1 MPITYV
7 VTPLHYT
14 DWYTYIY
21 IYLNIY
27 TILLGSWDEM
37 RMKLSGE
44 CRLDTDCPAQCQCD
58 GTVVDC
64 SGRSLKEI
72 PRDIPLHTT
81 EL

>member
-1 MPITYV
+1 MEEFSVVNNFYHIT
-7 VTPLHYT
+7 
-14 DWYTYIY
+14 I
-21 IYLNIY
+21 
-27 TILLGSWDEM
+27 GSWDEM

-44 CRLDTDCPAQCQCD
+44 CRIDVDCPSMCQCD
-58 GTVVDC
+58 GTIVNC